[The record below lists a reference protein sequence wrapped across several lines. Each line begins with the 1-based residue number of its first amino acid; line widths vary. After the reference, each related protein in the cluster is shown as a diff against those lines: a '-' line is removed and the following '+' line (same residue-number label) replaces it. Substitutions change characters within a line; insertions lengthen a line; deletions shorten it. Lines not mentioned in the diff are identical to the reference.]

1 MSKSIQQWEYKVTTW
16 KPDPNPN
23 PRPIGLPHPNP
34 NPRPRNLQ
42 DKLNEL
48 GKDSWEL
55 VSVDWWDKE
64 PGATVVLKR
73 HQ

>member
-1 MSKSIQQWEYKVTTW
+1 MSRSIQVWEYKVTTW
-16 KPDPNPN
+16 KPDPNPV
-23 PRPIGLPHPNP
+23 PRWSGK
-34 NPRPRNLQ
+34 NLQ